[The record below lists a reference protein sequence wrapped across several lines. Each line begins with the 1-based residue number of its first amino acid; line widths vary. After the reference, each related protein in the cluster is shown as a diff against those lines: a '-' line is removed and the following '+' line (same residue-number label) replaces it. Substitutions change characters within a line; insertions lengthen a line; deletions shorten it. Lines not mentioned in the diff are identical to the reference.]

1 MKKKRKAELA
11 DEMLSPASSRSGSL
25 AARGPPPNPY
35 NNNANNDGYA
45 ADEVDGIGLGNN
57 NPNANAEG

>member
-35 NNNANNDGYA
+35 NNNANDGYA
-45 ADEVDGIGLGNN
+45 ADEVDGIGLGNA